1 MSGLSIL
8 FTCSVM
14 IIVIKIIKQVILWQI
29 FISILNNKIPL
40 QSLMFQMKGQ
50 YEYATIKM
58 LAAHTKTLYV
68 GATTSG
74 DWYH

>member
-1 MSGLSIL
+1 MTNIY
-8 FTCSVM
+8 FYF
-14 IIVIKIIKQVILWQI
+14 KQQD
-29 FISILNNKIPL
+29 PL

-68 GATTSG
+68 GAMTSG
-74 DWYH
+74 DRYH